1 MWFRK
6 VMAVIAAVVAGLGY
20 FAVREAGQSAGDDS
34 PDHIEASYREL
45 SLICLLRPLCPVTG
59 AALAAMKGSVA
70 GRSGD
75 QYYLALILLTG
86 EGLPEDRE
94 AGLAW
99 MARAAEQGEPDAAR
113 DIADRLRNGEGV
125 AVEERKIA
133 SALQTRV
140 EAGDAEA
147 MRALG
152 PMIIRG
158 RGAKADPAAGLAMM
172 SRAFDLGSIGA
183 ASDLAQIYILGAPG
197 VAADRGQYLKWMEAG
212 ARRGDSEAMLSI
224 GYAAMNSPGPA
235 SDLDLT
241 KSYCWLTRAALI
253 DNPRAQEQLSLNFTR
268 DEADQRGMRIGADL
282 IQADYWF
289 RLAAR
294 SPYHDNS
301 QIRGEIEPKMT
312 SDDLDAAKRLVAAWR
327 PRDFDELKTLPIA
340 LPPAKAGGA
349 SPGNCPPIG

>member
-6 VMAVIAAVVAGLGY
+6 VAAVIAALVAGFGY
-20 FAVREAGQSAGDDS
+20 FAVRESGQSAGDDS
-34 PDHIEASYREL
+34 PEHIEANYREL
-45 SLICLLRPLCPVTG
+45 SLVCLLPPLCPVTSE
-59 AALAAMKGSVA
+59 ALAAMKGSVA
-70 GRSGD
+70 GQSGAEYD
-75 QYYLALILLTG
+75 LALILLTG

-94 AGLAW
+94 AGVAW
-99 MARAAEQGEPDAAR
+99 MARTAEQGEPDAAR
-113 DIADRLRNGEGV
+113 DVAGRLRNGENV
-125 AVEERKIA
+125 TVDERKIA
-133 SALQTRV
+133 DALQTRV
-140 EAGDAEA
+140 DAGDAEA

-172 SRAFDLGSIGA
+172 SRAFDLGSVGA

-197 VAADRGQYLKWMEAG
+197 VPSDRSQFLKWMEAG

-241 KSYCWLTRAALI
+241 TSYCWLVRAALI

-268 DEADQRGMRIGADL
+268 EEADERGVRIGADL
-282 IQADYWF
+282 VQADYWF

-301 QIRGEIEPKMT
+301 QIRGAIEPKMT

-327 PRDFDELKTLPIA
+327 PRNFDELRTLPIA
-340 LPPAKAGGA
+340 LPPAKAGDA
-349 SPGNCPPIG
+349 SQGNCPPIG

>member
-6 VMAVIAAVVAGLGY
+6 VAAVVAALIAGLGY
-20 FAVREAGQSAGDDS
+20 FAVRTAGQSVGDDS
-34 PDHIEASYREL
+34 PEHIEATYREL
-45 SLICLLRPLCPVTG
+45 SLVCLLRPLCPVSG

-99 MARAAEQGEPDAAR
+99 MARAAEHGEPDAAR
-113 DIADRLRNGEGV
+113 DIAGRLRNGESV
-125 AVEERKIA
+125 AADERKIA

-172 SRAFDLGSIGA
+172 SRAFDLGSVGA
-183 ASDLAQIYILGAPG
+183 ASDLAQIYTLGAPG
-197 VAADRGQYLKWMEAG
+197 VRRRSQPISQMDGGGGAARRFGGDAVDRLRSDEFDWAGERSRPDDELLLAG
-212 ARRGDSEAMLSI
+212 ARR
-224 GYAAMNSPGPA
+224 
-235 SDLDLT
+235 
-241 KSYCWLTRAALI
+241 
-253 DNPRAQEQLSLNFTR
+253 
-268 DEADQRGMRIGADL
+268 
-282 IQADYWF
+282 
-289 RLAAR
+289 AAR
-294 SPYHDNS
+294 QCARAGAAQPELHT
-301 QIRGEIEPKMT
+301 RG
-312 SDDLDAAKRLVAAWR
+312 
-327 PRDFDELKTLPIA
+327 
-340 LPPAKAGGA
+340 G
-349 SPGNCPPIG
+349 